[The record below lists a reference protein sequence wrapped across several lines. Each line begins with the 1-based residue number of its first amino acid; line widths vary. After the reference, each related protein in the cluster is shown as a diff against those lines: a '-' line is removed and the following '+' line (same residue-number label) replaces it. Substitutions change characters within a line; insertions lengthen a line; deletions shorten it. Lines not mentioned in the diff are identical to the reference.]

1 MWLTIPDEGFICS
14 ILLCLIAFIIQ
25 GACRGL
31 TVSCHEFVWNKVAKK
46 YSIRLRSTCFQCN
59 SRALFRNG
67 NQKHHSCISESTV
80 LPMPTALQAPT
91 DHNACNDNPTPRIG
105 GMVSGGQVML
115 QTALGIV
122 IGQVRDVKARGWF
135 DIGRAFAIQDMVE
148 RLGMEPTKVERFR
161 SEIFGSQKVAE
172 RMTDV
177 VGFELELVK
186 GGNKVKIVLTLLIKF
201 QIFGINILKL

>member
-1 MWLTIPDEGFICS
+1 
-14 ILLCLIAFIIQ
+14 
-25 GACRGL
+25 
-31 TVSCHEFVWNKVAKK
+31 
-46 YSIRLRSTCFQCN
+46 
-59 SRALFRNG
+59 
-67 NQKHHSCISESTV
+67 
-80 LPMPTALQAPT
+80 
-91 DHNACNDNPTPRIG
+91 
-105 GMVSGGQVML
+105 ML